1 MVLNDFC
8 VLQTLP
14 EDNLDY
20 HSRSNVSYVQMFG
33 EISQNFNFSKINE
46 RMHFKT
52 IPENQE
58 HRHAFIGCPINNT
71 ERFLNSLTKSTRYF
85 SKLN

>member
-52 IPENQE
+52 IPEIRNIGMLSLVVLLITLRGFLTALPNQQGI
-58 HRHAFIGCPINNT
+58 FQ
-71 ERFLNSLTKSTRYF
+71 S
-85 SKLN
+85 